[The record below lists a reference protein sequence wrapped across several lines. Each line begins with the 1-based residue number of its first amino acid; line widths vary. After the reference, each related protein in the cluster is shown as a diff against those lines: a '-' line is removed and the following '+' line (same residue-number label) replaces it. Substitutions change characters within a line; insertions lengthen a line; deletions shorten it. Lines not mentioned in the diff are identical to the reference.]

1 MHADSSRDAPDFWP
15 GYVDAL
21 INVVL
26 NLLFVVSIFAMAI
39 AATSL
44 LPRLAARSADSAHA
58 GDTVGSDELPELAA
72 RPSATPSPAPAHG
85 KVLATAAANAASAS
99 ASASGSASTSTST
112 ATAAMTSDRRGDLS
126 PSPEPRLDL
135 RLSVRATTPREVA
148 SPVRVEQVET
158 DEGVRI
164 RVSFAAGMASLDDAA
179 RQRLQALAGSALADR
194 ALTLW
199 AATDLRQATAR
210 RAASL
215 RLMALRDELSRAGL
229 PADRIDLKVTGGGV
243 WPESGPT
250 TVWLSGVAST
260 DGAH

>member
-44 LPRLAARSADSAHA
+44 LPRLSARSADSAQA
-58 GDTVGSDELPELAA
+58 GDMADSGELPELATP
-72 RPSATPSPAPAHG
+72 PSATPSPVPAHG
-85 KVLATAAANAASAS
+85 EVLANAKANTNAAPVPAP
-99 ASASGSASTSTST
+99 APASASTSTAS
-112 ATAAMTSDRRGDLS
+112 AVMTSDRRGDPS

-135 RLSVRATTPREVA
+135 RLSVRATTPQEIA
-148 SPVRVEQVET
+148 SPVRVERVET

-250 TVWLSGVAST
+250 TVWLSGAAST

>member
-1 MHADSSRDAPDFWP
+1 
-15 GYVDAL
+15 
-21 INVVL
+21 
-26 NLLFVVSIFAMAI
+26 
-39 AATSL
+39 
-44 LPRLAARSADSAHA
+44 
-58 GDTVGSDELPELAA
+58 
-72 RPSATPSPAPAHG
+72 
-85 KVLATAAANAASAS
+85 
-99 ASASGSASTSTST
+99 
-112 ATAAMTSDRRGDLS
+112 MTSDRRGDPS

-135 RLSVRATTPREVA
+135 RLSVRATTPQEIA
-148 SPVRVEQVET
+148 SPVRVERVET

-250 TVWLSGVAST
+250 TVWLSGAAST